1 MVLGCQLNTVVLKVG
16 DILILGPGS
25 YSFTFSHG
33 FQVLERIGICFKPWL
48 QQYLALS
55 SIPKTIPLEF
65 IIHHS
70 ALQARKGLRNR
81 SRNPDP
87 DDWISESV
95 LIAEQEL
102 RDGLLKKLRT
112 LSSAII
118 QIHHPPDL
126 QYLLK
131 EYFGKLCTQC
141 KGYMYFISIHPAS
154 ETDLISSEA
163 EILTQDLK
171 GGGICLDCA
180 LKKRPPKSG
189 YLITVPKHLGF
200 SISKCSETSSV
211 ITTIKNGISSALKR
225 SQKTASFTDFRFRRF
240 DSSISVPFPL
250 LLPRPLQQPKE
261 DRNSQ
266 FQWTEEDSSIHQ
278 RVLLFKQLLDLD
290 IPATLTSN
298 IAFDLKLRQLQ
309 VSRAFDQTLQLST
322 NHSTSLA
329 QTPVRRLDDFDQEM
343 IESVKEQIQEMQQEE
358 DGDQSSCASCHS
370 CFTNEEQSCVE
381 MLKRMETDTFPLD
394 SVRTVPVPTTDL
406 CESSPVV
413 VVIPAPMPAV
423 VNNDPPPPPTE
434 KASPKKGP
442 RRMRVTDRRMIVGSL
457 RRVLHSSCNS
467 GQNTNSPFLL
477 ATDVLK
483 ALMTDDD
490 FRTRCRN
497 IPKAVQKIF
506 HSIRSL
512 SHTFTTPMTLPM
524 KPR

>member
-1 MVLGCQLNTVVLKVG
+1 MILGCQLNTVVLEVG

-48 QQYLALS
+48 QHYLDL
-55 SIPKTIPLEF
+55 SIPKTVPIEF

-81 SRNPDP
+81 ARNTDP

-126 QYLLK
+126 QYLMK
-131 EYFGKLCTQC
+131 EYFGKFCGQC

-154 ETDLISSEA
+154 ETDLNSSDT
-163 EILTQDLK
+163 EILSQDLK

-189 YLITVPKHLGF
+189 YCITVPKHLGF
-200 SISKCSETSSV
+200 SISKCSATSSV
-211 ITTIKNGISSALKR
+211 ITQIKNGISSALKR
-225 SQKTASFTDFRFRRF
+225 SQKTASFSDFRFRRF

-250 LLPRPLQQPKE
+250 LLPRPLHESKE
-261 DRNSQ
+261 DRNKQ
-266 FQWTEEDSSIHQ
+266 FQWSEEDTCIHQ
-278 RVLLFKQLLDLD
+278 RVLLLEQLLDLD

-298 IAFDLKLRQLQ
+298 TAFDLKLRQLQ
-309 VSRAFDQTLQLST
+309 ISRAFDQALQPST
-322 NHSTSLA
+322 NHSSSHA
-329 QTPVRRLDDFDQEM
+329 KTPVRRLDDIDQEM
-343 IESVKEQIQEMQQEE
+343 IDSVTEQIQEMQQEE

-381 MLKRMETDTFPLD
+381 MLKRMETDTFHPD
-394 SVRTVPVPTTDL
+394 TVRTVPVPTIDV

-413 VVIPAPMPAV
+413 VVIPAPMPVA
-423 VNNDPPPPPTE
+423 NNDPATPPPG
-434 KASPKKGP
+434 KASPKKGG
-442 RRMRVTDRRMIVGSL
+442 RGMRVTDRRMRVGSL
-457 RRVLHSSCNS
+457 RRVVHGSGNS

-483 ALMTDDD
+483 VLMTDDD

-497 IPKAVQKIF
+497 IPQAVQKIF
-506 HSIRSL
+506 HSIRSFSL
-512 SHTFTTPMTLPM
+512 TFTTPMTLPT